1 MIIINQTIAK
11 FIRFLLL
18 SSLLILLVFIFIET
32 TYLSNIL
39 EHHIVHVSAEST
51 IPVTKPSESLLKVQA
66 NPIFHGTAM
75 SIPSQI
81 IMQMQTI
88 GSWQPNCPVSL
99 QDLVYLQLDHWGFDN
114 RIHQGELIVHKLLAQ
129 KVLDIFAQL
138 YEIKF
143 PIEKMRLIEEYNA
156 NDELSMLDNN
166 SSAFNCREITQK
178 PGYFSQH
185 SYGYA
190 IDINPVFNPYLT
202 VSTDYLLKQG
212 WNEKDD
218 KIDFVERL
226 GYITEA
232 PVNSFCQAQPLNCT
246 ILPKISTSFIDRTQ
260 VITGLIKS
268 NDPIVKIFRQH
279 GFIWG
284 GNWRNTLDYQ
294 HFEYQNS
301 AE

>member
-1 MIIINQTIAK
+1 MIIISQTVTK

-18 SSLLILLVFIFIET
+18 SSLLTLLLFILTET
-32 TYLSNIL
+32 TYISDIL
-39 EHHIVHVSAEST
+39 EHHIIHVSTEST
-51 IPVTKPSESLLKVQA
+51 IPVTKPPESLIVLHSS
-66 NPIFHGTAM
+66 PTFHGTAM
-75 SIPSQI
+75 SIPLQI
-81 IMQMQTI
+81 IRQMQTV

-114 RIHQGELIVHKLLAQ
+114 KIHQGELIVHKSLAQ
-129 KVLDIFAQL
+129 KVLDIFEQL
-138 YEIKF
+138 YHIEF

-156 NDELSMLDNN
+156 NDELSMSDNN

-190 IDINPVFNPYLT
+190 IDINPIFNPYVT
-202 VSTDYLLKQG
+202 VSIDYLLKQG
-212 WNEKDD
+212 WDEKDD
-218 KIDFVERL
+218 NIDFIERL
-226 GYITEA
+226 GYTTEV
-232 PVNSFCQAQPLNCT
+232 PVNSFCQAQPLNCI
-246 ILPKISTSFIDRTQ
+246 ILPKISTAFIDRTQ
-260 VITGLIKS
+260 VITGLIQA

-301 AE
+301 ME